1 MKSTN
6 TPSERSAA
14 RRAKNEIKNAVDEAA
29 AAPAPKKTTRAA
41 RVVQM
46 QEPLKQSRTGIVSVP
61 GVRTNSLKVLIIGET
76 PLVVS
81 AFSKKQRDK
90 MLSKHLGE
98 ASAGREVKD
107 PVQNFIESR
116 YRLSDGSDGVP
127 AGGLMACIISC
138 FSKDTGVFAS
148 KAKGALRVKADDLT
162 TNLVRIIGPTN
173 PHDAAFENGGHMYTY
188 ALDANGEQPPH
199 WPRLRE
205 DVVRNATGVPD
216 IRHRAEFW
224 PWAMLVVIDYLPS
237 IMSDRQLTQA
247 ISLAGFKQ
255 GLCEWRPGSPE
266 SKSGTWGTFRLSTEA
281 ENEAFE
287 DDRLFVSAPPARRIA
302 I

>member
-1 MKSTN
+1 M
-6 TPSERSAA
+6 
-14 RRAKNEIKNAVDEAA
+14 
-29 AAPAPKKTTRAA
+29 KKTPPTVTDAA
-41 RVVQM
+41 STTETAAKPAKKSARITAINT
-46 QEPLKQSRTGIVSVP
+46 EPLKHSRTGIVSVP
-61 GVRTNSLKVLIIGET
+61 GVKTNQLKVLVIGET

-98 ASAGREVKD
+98 ASAGREVKN
-107 PVQNFIESR
+107 PVENFLQSR
-116 YRLSDGSDGVP
+116 YRTTTGRDGIP
-127 AGGLMACIISC
+127 AGGVMACIIAC

-148 KAKGALRVKADDLT
+148 KAKGALRVKADDMV
-162 TNLVRIIGPTN
+162 TNLVEIIGPSDTHD
-173 PHDAAFENGGHMYTY
+173 PHFANGGHAFDYP
-188 ALDANGEQPPH
+188 ADDNGEAPPV
-199 WPRLRE
+199 WPRMRE

-224 PWAMLVVIDYLPS
+224 PWALLLTIDYLPN

-281 ENEAFE
+281 EIAAYE
-287 DDRLFVSAPPARRIA
+287 DGNLFASAPPRRKIA